1 MIFLKISLNTD
12 DMLAKMSDTN
22 ILYIDDIVG
31 NQTWFVYGGKSK
43 DFVMWTIK
51 KISIPSY
58 FILFYLFISI
68 LLWRANAISN

>member
-31 NQTWFVYGGKSK
+31 NQPDLCMEVSPRFLLCELL
-43 DFVMWTIK
+43 K
-51 KISIPSY
+51 K
-58 FILFYLFISI
+58 
-68 LLWRANAISN
+68 

>member
-31 NQTWFVYGGKSK
+31 NQPDLCMEVSPRFLLRGKLEK
-43 DFVMWTIK
+43 
-51 KISIPSY
+51 
-58 FILFYLFISI
+58 
-68 LLWRANAISN
+68 

>member
-31 NQTWFVYGGKSK
+31 NQPDLCMEVSPRLF
-43 DFVMWTIK
+43 D
-51 KISIPSY
+51 IPIMEKLAMGSTS
-58 FILFYLFISI
+58 LS
-68 LLWRANAISN
+68 